1 MIRVRLAGLNEA
13 ATNITEIV
21 DGILAEENLTRKELV
36 LGGFSQGGALAY
48 HTAFNHFDEIGGLL
62 IMSSWL
68 CDSETVLSKYKNGKP
83 LPGPISHHHGD
94 IDPMVPHFMA
104 GTVHSFLLKKMYQRD
119 YRRLIFL
126 SVTVEVNFES

>member
-1 MIRVRLAGLNEA
+1 M
-13 ATNITEIV
+13 
-21 DGILAEENLTRKELV
+21 TRKELV

-68 CDSETVLSKYKNGKP
+68 CDSEAVLSKYKNGKS

-104 GTVHSFLLKKMYQRD
+104 GTVRSKIYITGVHFKL
-119 YRRLIFL
+119 
-126 SVTVEVNFES
+126 

>member
-1 MIRVRLAGLNEA
+1 M
-13 ATNITEIV
+13 
-21 DGILAEENLTRKELV
+21 TRKELV

-68 CDSETVLSKYKNGKP
+68 CDSEAVLSKYKNGKS

-104 GTVHSFLLKKMYQRD
+104 GTVRS
-119 YRRLIFL
+119 
-126 SVTVEVNFES
+126 NFRSQMTGILNGGQYDINCDVVW